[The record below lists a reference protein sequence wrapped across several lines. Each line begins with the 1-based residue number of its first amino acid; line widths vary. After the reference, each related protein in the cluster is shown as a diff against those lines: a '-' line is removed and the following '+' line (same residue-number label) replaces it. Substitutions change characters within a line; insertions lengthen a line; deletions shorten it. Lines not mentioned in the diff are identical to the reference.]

1 MIIRCIGMYYQKVGD
16 IKVMQKRTVNMGRVK
31 LKYLFARLLSKKP
44 SAIKHSQVDKAA
56 AVGNGALLINS
67 SIGRYSYIYGSNLL
81 HTDLGKFSSVGYG
94 CTIGGGRHPVNWVSS
109 SPVFYSK
116 NNSLKT
122 CFAEKA
128 FDEYVQ
134 TTIGN
139 DVWIGSRTMI
149 KGGVTIGDGAIIGMG
164 SIVTKDIPP
173 YEIWAGNPARFIRK
187 RFDEETIEKLQKLQ
201 WWNWD
206 EDKLR
211 KYGSFF
217 DDPQKLFEQL
227 EAEK

>member
-1 MIIRCIGMYYQKVGD
+1 
-16 IKVMQKRTVNMGRVK
+16 MGFAK
-31 LKYLFARLLSKKP
+31 LKYIVARVLSKKP
-44 SAIKHSQVDKAA
+44 SAIRNSSVHKMA
-56 AVGNGALLINS
+56 AVGNGALIVNS
-67 SIGRYSYIYGSNLL
+67 SIGRYTYVYGSSLL
-81 HTDLGKFSSVGYG
+81 HTNLGSFSSIGFD
-94 CTIGGGRHPVNWVSS
+94 CTIGGGRHPVDWVSS

-122 CFAEKA
+122 SFAEKP

-134 TTIGN
+134 TNIGN
-139 DVWIGSRTMI
+139 DVWIGSRTRI
-149 KGGVTIGDGAIIGMG
+149 KGGVTIGDGAIVGMG

-187 RFDEETIEKLQKLQ
+187 RFDDETIEKLQKLQ

-211 KYGSFF
+211 KYGNFF